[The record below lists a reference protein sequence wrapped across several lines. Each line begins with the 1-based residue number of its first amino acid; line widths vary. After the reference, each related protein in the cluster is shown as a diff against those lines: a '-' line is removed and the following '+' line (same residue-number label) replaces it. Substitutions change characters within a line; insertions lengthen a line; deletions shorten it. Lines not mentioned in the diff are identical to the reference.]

1 MLRSELGSSLEGLKI
16 SSRKS
21 KIVQTASITGD
32 FKVVHML
39 KFSSS
44 ENGLF
49 SGFGG
54 MKFIGP

>member
-1 MLRSELGSSLEGLKI
+1 MEGLKI